1 MSQTETLVRKLK
13 AEPNVALILER
24 VQNDLNEEKKK
35 RQEFY
40 DLIHE
45 DIKAEFINGEIIM
58 HSPTMRRHWRASM
71 RLSSLMFQYVTE
83 HDLGEIG
90 VEKVMLKFTRN
101 DYEPDIAYFSKEKS
115 KEFYDEQLL
124 FPAPDLV
131 VEILSESTKKRDRG
145 IKFVDYAAHGVQ
157 EYWIVDTSKKCIE
170 QYVLRNG
177 EFYVFGNHH
186 GKFKTNTIKGLEID
200 VKTLFE

>member
-1 MSQTETLVRKLK
+1 MSHTETLVRKLK
-13 AEPNVALILER
+13 EEPNVALIIER
-24 VQNDLNEEKKK
+24 VQNELNDEKKK

-58 HSPTMRRHWRASM
+58 HSPVMKRHWVASM
-71 RLSSLMFQYVTE
+71 NLSSLMFQYVKV
-83 HDLGEIG
+83 HDLGLVG
-90 VEKVMLKFTRN
+90 VEKVMLNFTRN
-101 DYEPDIAYFSKEKS
+101 DYEPDIVYFRKEIA
-115 KEFYDEQLL
+115 KEFKEDQLL

-145 IKFVDYAAHGVQ
+145 IKFVDYAAHGVY
-157 EYWIVDTSKKCIE
+157 EYWIVDTSKKYIE

-177 EFYVFGNHH
+177 EFYIIGTHQ
-186 GKFKTNTIKGLEID
+186 GKFRTDTIKGLEID